1 MEVSSPGRICLFGEH
16 QDYLGLPVIAMAM
29 NLRLQI
35 RGRKRNDKKIIINLP
50 NIDNSESFFINDS
63 INIKPKN
70 IFQSGVKVCIEE
82 GLSFSSGFEV
92 EILSKIP
99 MQAGAGSS
107 SALMVAWINFL
118 SQVADNPHNWNK
130 ENIAQIAFKSEVL
143 QFNLPGGMMDQYSS
157 AFGGYIYLESAP
169 KISIRKLNPNL
180 GYFVLGDSC
189 VSKDTTSILKRCRDM
204 RINIIN
210 KITKRYPDFDLHN
223 NEEVDISF
231 LSKNE
236 QNIFKATINNRDIL
250 LKVLPE
256 LKKNNPDCSFIG
268 RYLIKHHEILRDEL
282 GVSTKKIENMLDAA
296 LTAGALGG
304 KITGSGGGG
313 CMFAYAPNNPEIV
326 AEAIEKAGGKSFII
340 NSDIGTSVLQNT

>member
-1 MEVSSPGRICLFGEH
+1 MQITPIPCLT
-16 QDYLGLPVIAMAM
+16 DNYAYI
-29 NLRLQI
+29 I
-35 RGRKRNDKKIIINLP
+35 NDK
-50 NIDNSESFFINDS
+50 NSGTVGVVDPSEA
-63 INIKPKN
+63 KP
-70 IFQSGVKVCIEE
+70 I
-82 GLSFSSGFEV
+82 
-92 EILSKIP
+92 
-99 MQAGAGSS
+99 
-107 SALMVAWINFL
+107 
-118 SQVADNPHNWNK
+118 
-130 ENIAQIAFKSEVL
+130 
-143 QFNLPGGMMDQYSS
+143 
-157 AFGGYIYLESAP
+157 
-169 KISIRKLNPNL
+169 
-180 GYFVLGDSC
+180 
-189 VSKDTTSILKRCRDM
+189 
-204 RINIIN
+204 
-210 KITKRYPDFDLHN
+210 
-223 NEEVDISF
+223 ISF